1 MEINYENVSGN
12 GLLLL
17 CLSVGG
23 YAGAEG
29 GSAAGIAA
37 QPEELNKLL
46 KNELSAVET
55 YQQALKKE
63 PQASAKDGRF
73 QQLSSIFDDH
83 RAAAS
88 RLVTQIEHLGGTPVQ
103 DSGAWGTWSKVVMG
117 AASQLGDKL
126 ALTALKEG
134 EESGLEGYQDAQ
146 GLMSAD
152 AKILIDDL
160 VGKQKSHIQTLQGL
174 IARHEYCTSLGERY
188 ICRP

>member
-1 MEINYENVSGN
+1 MRTFQN

-17 CLSVGG
+17 CLAVGG

-29 GSAAGIAA
+29 GPAAGIAA

-63 PQASAKDGRF
+63 PQAPAKDGRF
-73 QQLSSIFDDH
+73 RQLSSILDDH
-83 RAAAS
+83 RAAAL

-103 DSGAWGTWSKVVMG
+103 DSGAWGTWSKMVMG
-117 AASQLGDKL
+117 TASQLGDKL
-126 ALTALKEG
+126 ALKALKEG
-134 EESGLEGYQDAQ
+134 EESGLEGYQDVQ
-146 GLMSAD
+146 GLDSMSAD
-152 AKILIDDL
+152 AKILIGDL
-160 VGKQKSHIQTLQGL
+160 VGKQKSHIQTLEGL
-174 IARHEYCTSLGERY
+174 IARHEYCTSLGEHY